1 MVTANPVNKLVG
13 GRIRDAL
20 KEAGIPQR
28 TACEQTGIAQVTLT
42 RKLGGRAPFTV
53 EELVSLSECVDTDPS
68 VFLAGLKK
76 DPESA
81 GQS

>member
-20 KEAGIPQR
+20 KQAGISQR
-28 TACEQTGIAQVTLT
+28 TVCEQTGIAQVTLT

-53 EELVSLSECVDTDPS
+53 EELVSLSVCVQADPS
-68 VFLAGLKK
+68 TFLAGITKRS
-76 DPESA
+76 ESA
-81 GQS
+81 EQP